1 MEYQEVIMK
10 IAIIEDDEITRLELS
25 KLLKKQGYRT
35 VLLTNFKN
43 LTEELSQYVV
53 DLVLLD
59 INLPYENGYEICKKM
74 KKVQQVPVIF
84 VTSRDSSADEL
95 KSIQVGGIDFITKPY
110 DTVILLEKIKRAL
123 KLSDPNNFRE
133 IVKKECTL
141 DLHLSILKYREES
154 VELTRNEFRI
164 LYYFFMS
171 EEEIISKEELLEKL
185 WNDKCYLDE
194 NVLLVNMT
202 RLKKKMREIG
212 VVHLL
217 ENVRGK
223 GWKL

>member
-1 MEYQEVIMK
+1 MK